1 MTEQENISRLRQRL
15 IESLFNWDV
24 FEFDARLSPEWVVH
38 PFFMRLGRALGTGK
52 RLRALRDVYKQLVLD
67 NVHEDPDFVYGPAH
81 KGIPLAAL
89 TAMAIGEDDS
99 TKPVSY
105 GFNLPGDATRAVQNV
120 ITVGN
125 YIDDVSP
132 TARIWLPFSEVDN
145 SKKLREWAKYAAQT
159 WHHNYNTE
167 PHLRNLGFNLI
178 LGDGSA
184 IPAAAALAAE
194 LAASYDIDPYFAIP
208 RRTEEAV
215 KRAADTLRRTLPIL
229 DGNRQK
235 ARLYAAE
242 RLFVGYV
249 PDHARYL
256 LVSPH
261 KEETDK
267 KKSAEYEFG
276 APMSEGSK
284 AVLVDDSRMT
294 GRTTNTMTTKLRLR
308 YGDLKFL
315 GGFYA
320 VDIQE
325 VPPDA
330 RMEKTNATLTRNVLQ
345 TGLPMTSLLTSW
357 DIANYLHRLG
367 KLSDQDFQKAVDA
380 RRMYGAQA

>member
-1 MTEQENISRLRQRL
+1 MADQENISRLRQRL

-24 FEFDARLSPEWVVH
+24 FEFDTRLSPDWVVH

-52 RLRALRDVYKQLVLD
+52 RLRTLRDVYRQLVLD
-67 NVHEDPDFVYGPAH
+67 NIREDPDFVYGPAY

-105 GFNLPGDATRAVQNV
+105 GFNLPGGATRRVQDV
-120 ITVGN
+120 ITDGN
-125 YIDDVSP
+125 YITDVSS
-132 TARIWLPFSEVDN
+132 TFRAWVPFSEVDN
-145 SKKLREWAKYAAQT
+145 SKKLREWATYAAQT
-159 WHHNYNTE
+159 WHHNYNVE
-167 PHLRNLGFNLI
+167 PHHRNLGFNLI

-215 KRAADTLRRTLPIL
+215 KRAADTFRKTLPIL
-229 DGNRQK
+229 NGDREK
-235 ARLYAAE
+235 ARAYASE
-242 RLFVGYV
+242 RLFVGRV

-261 KEETDK
+261 KEESAK
-267 KKSAEYEFG
+267 KPVEYEFG

-284 AVLVDDSRMT
+284 VVLVDDSKMT
-294 GRTTNTMTTKLRLR
+294 GRTTNSMATRLRLK
-308 YGDLKFL
+308 YENLNFL

-330 RMEKTNATLTRNVLQ
+330 RMERGNAALTRDMLRIS
-345 TGLPMTSLLTSW
+345 LPMTSLLTSW
-357 DIANYLHRLG
+357 DIANYLY
-367 KLSDQDFQKAVDA
+367 KIDKMSEQAYQKAVDA
-380 RRMYGAQA
+380 RKRYGMQI